1 MSDVAASLPVEVAP
15 VSAAERISSVDVLRG
30 TALLGIAIMNIIFSG
45 LPMAADWNP
54 KVSGGATG
62 ANLAAFFLQYV
73 LFDGKFRGIFSIMF
87 GASSYYLVSR
97 AVNRGAG
104 IQAAEVYYRR
114 TLWLMLFGII
124 HAYLIWHGDILYP
137 YALLGLVLFPLH
149 RARPKWLLV
158 AAGVCVLMMS
168 GFQIMGGFRAQRT
181 YRLAMEAEKAT
192 AAHKTLTDEQKS
204 AQTRWE
210 DMRKYVNPTKED
222 LKKEH
227 EMYSGSY
234 FNLVGK
240 RAALVKEWHNAAF
253 YMSGWDMFTMML
265 VGIAFAKTGVL
276 AAKRSTRFYTWM
288 LVCGYGIGLPIGSF
302 AAWMAYKQGF
312 EPMQTVFVFTTYQT
326 ARIAMTLGH
335 MSALLLLCKAGLLA
349 GLQRCL
355 AAVGQTALSNYI
367 AHSLIYGFVF
377 YGYGFNLFDK
387 LQRYQLYYVV
397 LGMWVFS
404 LVASPTWLA
413 HYQFGP
419 LEWCWRSLTY
429 WKRQPMRLLVQE
441 VPARAMEAAAGAR
454 S

>member
-1 MSDVAASLPVEVAP
+1 MSDVAVLVPVEVAP
-15 VSAAERISSVDVLRG
+15 VSAAERISSIDVLRG

-87 GASSYYLVSR
+87 GASSYYLVTR
-97 AVNRGAG
+97 AVDRGAG
-104 IQAAEVYYRR
+104 IRAAEVYYRR
-114 TLWLMLFGII
+114 ILWLMLFGIV

-158 AAGVCVLMMS
+158 TAGVCLLAMS
-168 GFQIMGGFRAQRT
+168 GYQIVEGVRLQKT
-181 YRLAMEAEKAT
+181 HRLAMEAEKAS
-192 AAHKTLTDEQKS
+192 AEHKTLTDEQKS
-204 AQTRWE
+204 AQSEW
-210 DMRKYVNPTKED
+210 DGMRKYFNPTKDD

-234 FNLVGK
+234 FHLVAK
-240 RAALVKEWHNAAF
+240 RAAMVKEWHNNPF
-253 YMSGWDMFTMML
+253 YMFGWDMLTMML
-265 VGIAFAKTGVL
+265 VGIAFAKMGVL
-276 AAKRSTRFYTWM
+276 AAKRSTQFYTWM
-288 LVCGYGIGLPIGSF
+288 LVGGYGIGLPIGSV
-302 AAWMAYKQGF
+302 AAWLAYKQGF
-312 EPMQTVFVFTTYQT
+312 EPLQTVFVFTTYQA

-335 MSALLLLCKAGLLA
+335 MSALLLLCKAGLLS
-349 GLQRCL
+349 GLQKRL
-355 AAVGQTALSNYI
+355 AAVGQTAFSNYI
-367 AHSLIYGFVF
+367 AHSLIYGLVF

-387 LQRYQLYYVV
+387 LQRYRLYYVV

-404 LVASPTWLA
+404 LVASPMWLA
-413 HYQFGP
+413 RYRFGP

-429 WKRQPMRLLVQE
+429 WKRQPMRLVAQE
-441 VPARAMEAAAGAR
+441 APAEGALEAAGAAG
-454 S
+454 

>member
-1 MSDVAASLPVEVAP
+1 MSDVAALAPVEIAP
-15 VSAAERISSVDVLRG
+15 VTAAERISSIDVLRG
-30 TALLGIAIMNIIFSG
+30 TALLGIAIMNIVFSG

-62 ANLAAFFLQYV
+62 PNLGAFLLQYV

-97 AVNRGAG
+97 AVSRGAG

-114 TLWLMLFGII
+114 TLWLMLFGIV

-137 YALLGLVLFPLH
+137 YALLGLILFPLH
-149 RARPKWLLV
+149 KARPKWLLV
-158 AAGVCVLMMS
+158 TAGVCVLIMS
-168 GFQIMGGFRAQRT
+168 GYQIVQGFRVQKT
-181 YRLAMEAEKAT
+181 HRLAMEAEQAV
-192 AAHKTLTDEQKS
+192 AQHKTPTEEQKA
-204 AQTRWE
+204 AQTEWE
-210 DMRKYVNPTKED
+210 NMRKYVNPSKDD

-234 FNLVGK
+234 FHLVAK
-240 RAALVKEWHNAAF
+240 RAALVKEWHGTPF
-253 YMSGWDMFTMML
+253 YMSGWDMFTMMI
-265 VGIAFAKTGVL
+265 VGIAFARTGVL

-288 LVCGYGIGLPIGSF
+288 LVGGYGIGLPIGSI
-302 AAWMAYKQGF
+302 AAYLAWNQGF
-312 EPMQTVFVFTTYQT
+312 QPLQTVFVFTTYQT

-349 GLQRCL
+349 GLQRRL
-355 AAVGQTALSNYI
+355 AAVGQTAFSNYI
-367 AHSLIYGFVF
+367 AHSLVYGFVF

-404 LVASPTWLA
+404 LVASPIWLA
-413 HYQFGP
+413 HYRFGP

-429 WKRQPMRLLVQE
+429 WKRQPMRLAKE
-441 VPARAMEAAAGAR
+441 MAPAGALEAAGAT